1 MAFFY
6 LMFRSCKL
14 LKLRFYLF
22 AFLKIQVLIV
32 PHYDLQPISKDHNG
46 NKGNHFLFF
55 VLSLLLV
62 SKP

>member
-1 MAFFY
+1 MY
-6 LMFRSCKL
+6 LH
-14 LKLRFYLF
+14 
-22 AFLKIQVLIV
+22 FLKIQVLIV

-55 VLSLLLV
+55 VLSLVLV